1 MSIIAYKEAIRM
13 GLNIRRSI
21 KIGKH
26 TRLNLS
32 KSGVGISTGVKG
44 ARVSIGPRGVR
55 KTIGIPGTGIY
66 YTKQSS
72 YKKQQMQNQ
81 IIQSPQKMLVGA
93 IFKLFSLA
101 LIIAGILAVI
111 GLWPLSILIL
121 FTFAGYFIYLAVKM
135 IKAKYH
141 EA

>member
-1 MSIIAYKEAIRM
+1 M

-44 ARVSIGPRGVR
+44 ARISVGPRGVR
-55 KTIGIPGTGIY
+55 KTVGIPGTGIY
-66 YTKQSS
+66 YTKQSG

-81 IIQSPQKMLVGA
+81 IIQNPQKVLVGA
-93 IFKLFSLA
+93 IFKLFLLA
-101 LIIAGILAVI
+101 IVVAGILSLI
-111 GLWPLSILIL
+111 GLWPVSILVLLI
-121 FTFAGYFIYLAVKM
+121 FAGYMIHLVVRM
-135 IKAKYH
+135 IKIKNNRI
-141 EA
+141 